1 MEMQEKIL
9 NYIEKNSRIDLH
21 ELAVILGEDE
31 AAVLNCLEDM
41 ENRHIICGYHTLIN
55 WEKAGVEKAKAMIE
69 VRVTPQRGS
78 GFDKIAQ
85 RIYNFPEVSDVY
97 LISGG
102 FDFMVILEGKSLR
115 EIADFVSQKLS
126 VLDSVFSTKTNFILK
141 NYKEQGTIM
150 VDVPKEERM
159 KMSL

>member
-1 MEMQEKIL
+1 MREKIL
-9 NYIEKNSRIDLH
+9 TFIEKNSRVDLH
-21 ELAVILGEDE
+21 ELAVLLGVDE
-31 AAVLNCLEDM
+31 QMVINELAAM
-41 ENRHIICGYHTLIN
+41 EAEHVICGYHTLIN

-69 VRVTPQRGS
+69 VRVTPQRGT

-85 RIYNFPEVSDVY
+85 RIFNFPEVSDVY

-102 FDFMVILEGKSLR
+102 FDFMVIIQGKTLR